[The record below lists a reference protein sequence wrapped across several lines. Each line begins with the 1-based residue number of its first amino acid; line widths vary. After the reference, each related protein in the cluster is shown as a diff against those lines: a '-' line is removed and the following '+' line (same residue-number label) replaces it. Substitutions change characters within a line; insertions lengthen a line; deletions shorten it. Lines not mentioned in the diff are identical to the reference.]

1 MLYSIL
7 LKQMTTMLGTMF
19 HLGVE
24 QCEIIRAREIGLKA
38 RIFQTQSVIWGWSC
52 RTQCQRQFQ
61 PFNQVSDNTLS
72 TFLEVYEQT

>member
-1 MLYSIL
+1 
-7 LKQMTTMLGTMF
+7 MTTILRAMF

-24 QCEIIRAREIGLKA
+24 KCEIIRAREIGLKA